1 MSARRSVPA
10 AAFLLVAALVAISC
24 DGDSSPTGPSRPP
37 IDPNALPL
45 EQSSAN
51 FTLQYSEP
59 SAAVVAAYL
68 AELEANLPRVLADLD
83 VTLTA
88 RIVGRLYPDFQSFS
102 AATGFSFGGGAA
114 SGPYLFH
121 LVAIP
126 YAPSDAV
133 HEMAHVVTFHL
144 SRAGGNPV
152 WLWESIAVYE
162 SRQLVPPS
170 SIPDLVAGR
179 FPTLVE
185 LNDFFHRPSIYQVG
199 YTICEFLV
207 EEWGWDAVRR
217 LVVVRGDLESTLGL
231 STAEF
236 EARWQRFVEARYL

>member
-1 MSARRSVPA
+1 VSARRSVPA
-10 AAFLLVAALVAISC
+10 AAFLLVGALVMLSC
-24 DGDSSPTGPSRPP
+24 GDSSPTGPAP
-37 IDPNALPL
+37 LPQAQPLTL

-59 SAAVVAAYL
+59 SAGLVSAYL
-68 AELEANLPRVLADLD
+68 AELEPNLPRVLTDLD
-83 VTLTA
+83 VTLSG
-88 RIVGRLYPDFQSFS
+88 RIVGRLYPDFESFS
-102 AATGFSFGGGAA
+102 AATGFTFGGGAA

-133 HEMAHVVTFHL
+133 HEMAHVVTYHL

-152 WLWESIAVYE
+152 WVWESIAVYE
-162 SRQLVPPS
+162 SRSFVPPS

-179 FPTLVE
+179 FPTLAE

-199 YTICEFLV
+199 YTICEFIV
-207 EEWGWDAVRR
+207 EEWGWEAVRR
-217 LVVVRGDLESTLGL
+217 LVVTRGNLESTLGL
-231 STAEF
+231 TTAEF
-236 EARWQRFVEARYL
+236 ERRWREFVERRYL